1 MKGEMRDVGDGA
13 GLDFA
18 VEAIGLAEEKGGR
31 GVAVGY
37 GGDLLNTAI

>member
-13 GLDFA
+13 SLDFA

-37 GGDLLNTAI
+37 GGDLHNTAI